1 MYNLHNSYEKG
12 IIGEKA
18 ATEYLLSAG
27 FKLVQNRFKT
37 KWGEIDIIATRQACQ
52 NREPQENNH
61 MEVSH
66 NNQFNSPH
74 NQQYN
79 QRHRKLHNC
88 LHFIEVKHK
97 KSAVNFDNFPVS
109 NRSMRRIAE
118 SAEIFLNMHEKYQT
132 YNMQFDII
140 IINSANGQIQ
150 HMQNIYHGN

>member
-37 KWGEIDIIATRQACQ
+37 KWGEIDIIATRQACS
-52 NREPQENNH
+52 NRKPQEHNH
-61 MEVSH
+61 MEASH
-66 NNQFNSPH
+66 NLS
-74 NQQYN
+74 
-79 QRHRKLHNC
+79 HNC

>member
-37 KWGEIDIIATRQACQ
+37 KWGEIDIIATRQACS
-52 NREPQENNH
+52 N
-61 MEVSH
+61 
-66 NNQFNSPH
+66 
-74 NQQYN
+74 
-79 QRHRKLHNC
+79 RKLHDC